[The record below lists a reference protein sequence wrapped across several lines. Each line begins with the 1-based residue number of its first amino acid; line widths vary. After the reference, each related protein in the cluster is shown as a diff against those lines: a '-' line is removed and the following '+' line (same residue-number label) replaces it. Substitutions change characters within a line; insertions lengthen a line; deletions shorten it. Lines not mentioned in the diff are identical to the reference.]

1 MTPASSTSRTA
12 LQLRGALVLDQLQPQ
27 LAATL
32 AASGEGFFP
41 LPGECAFWA
50 EIEPGIAAERL
61 LDTALKQGEVRPGAL
76 VTERHY
82 GTFEVHGPDQGQVR
96 EAGRRAL
103 AASGLELLPDSAGSD
118 DRPSGLG
125 GEPPEILFAEVLRQ
139 VDAHH
144 AAMVNRSRAG
154 SLLLAGDTLFTLE
167 VSPAVWVLLAAN
179 AAEKAAPV
187 KLIDLENHGAVGRL
201 RLGGTDAAIEAA
213 VQAVESALDGVRR
226 AL

>member
-1 MTPASSTSRTA
+1 M
-12 LQLRGALVLDQLQPQ
+12 QPE
-27 LAATL
+27 T
-32 AASGEGFFP
+32 AASDE
-41 LPGECAFWA
+41 
-50 EIEPGIAAERL
+50 
-61 LDTALKQGEVRPGAL
+61 
-76 VTERHY
+76 
-82 GTFEVHGPDQGQVR
+82 
-96 EAGRRAL
+96 
-103 AASGLELLPDSAGSD
+103 
-118 DRPSGLG
+118 RPSGLG

-179 AAEKAAPV
+179 VAEKAAPV
-187 KLIDLENHGAVGRL
+187 QLIDLENHGAGGRL

-213 VQAVESALDGVRR
+213 VRAVESALDGVRR